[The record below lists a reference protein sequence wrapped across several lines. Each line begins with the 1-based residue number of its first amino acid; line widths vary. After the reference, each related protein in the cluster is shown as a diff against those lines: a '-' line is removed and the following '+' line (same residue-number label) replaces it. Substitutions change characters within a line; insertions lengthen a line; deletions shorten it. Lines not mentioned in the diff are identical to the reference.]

1 MIYYRRRTPELWE
14 EIAAAAAGAAT
25 GLAVYYV
32 ARALLG
38 RHPIPGPEKRPD
50 AGDRAAAGPEPDGAG
65 AERAPTAADP
75 DRDSAPGASR

>member
-38 RHPIPGPEKRPD
+38 RHPVPGPEKRPD
-50 AGDRAAAGPEPDGAG
+50 AGDLPPEGPEPGPAG
-65 AERAPTAADP
+65 AERASTAADP
-75 DRDSAPGASR
+75 GRDAATGASR